1 MIIKGKSRARPKG
14 LAKHLERTDTNEH
27 VDLLQVDFSATGN
40 LEEALCD
47 MQALCLGT
55 QGKNGLYHA
64 NIDPHA
70 DYPMTREQWERCA
83 DVLEQE
89 LGFEG
94 QPRVIVLHKKEGR
107 EHIHV
112 VWARTDIDT
121 MTLRP
126 DSFTYG
132 KHERASAR
140 LEDEFGHEHVPGKWH
155 KRDPEKEL
163 PMADYNHAEWQQ
175 SERSGLDAVERKQEI
190 TALYEQ
196 SDNGQSFQNAL
207 EDRGYVLANGDKRV
221 FVVVDIAGHV
231 HSLNRQ
237 ITTAKAKDIREKIV
251 DIDPASLPDVSEAK
265 EIQEQRRDA
274 RRSASGREEAEEG
287 RGMADAPDT
296 AQPASEPP
304 ERTKEALPVLAP
316 DDPALAEARAEL
328 DQNHDRR
335 REIFAQDWEKRIAR
349 EMDLV
354 MRQIQERRDIERKT
368 DWRQMEP
375 GKGIERFEHKLKDR
389 LDPKRISDRYDERQ
403 SREKDRDVRDAQR
416 REARMEEL
424 LRDREQAREK
434 METTFDREHRSL
446 DDMHRR
452 DQERARQQE
461 LDRARDPQ
469 PPDVKPPDRGGGYD
483 R

>member
-1 MIIKGKSRARPKG
+1 MIIKGKSRAAPMR
-14 LAKHLERTDTNEH
+14 LARHLERTDTNEH
-27 VDLLQVDFSATGN
+27 VEMLEFRDVPIEN
-40 LEEALCD
+40 LEHALRH
-47 MQALCLGT
+47 MQMLTAGT
-55 QGKNGLYHA
+55 RGIKGLYHA

-89 LGFEG
+89 LGLDG
-94 QPRVIVLHKKEGR
+94 QPRVIVMHKKEGR

-121 MTLRP
+121 LTLRS

-140 LEDEFGHEHVPGKWH
+140 LEEEFGHEHVPGKWH
-155 KRDPEKEL
+155 KRDLDQEL
-163 PMADYNHAEWQQ
+163 PMADYNHMEWQQ

-196 SDNGQSFQNAL
+196 SDNGQAFQNAL
-207 EDRGYVLANGDKRV
+207 EEGGYVLANGDRRV
-221 FVVVDIAGHV
+221 FVVVDIAGHI

-237 ITTAKAKDIREKIV
+237 ISSAKAKDIREKIA
-251 DIDPASLPDVSEAK
+251 DIDPASLPDVSEAR
-265 EIQEQRRDA
+265 ELQDQRREA
-274 RRSASGREEAEEG
+274 RRSASGREEAEAG
-287 RGMADAPDT
+287 RSS
-296 AQPASEPP
+296 QPPEHARQEAEPP
-304 ERTKEALPVLAP
+304 QEALPILAP
-316 DDPALAEARAEL
+316 DDPALDEARAEL
-328 DQNHDRR
+328 DQNHERR
-335 REIFAQDWEKRIAR
+335 RDIFEQDWEKRIAR

-354 MRQIQERRDIERKT
+354 NRQIQEKREIERKS
-368 DWRQMEP
+368 DWKEMEP
-375 GKGIERFEHKLKDR
+375 GKGMDRFEHKLKDR
-389 LDPKRISDRYDERQ
+389 LNRKRIEERYDERQ
-403 SREKDRDVRDAQR
+403 RREAERDARDADR

-424 LRDREQAREK
+424 LRDKEHYREK
-434 METTFDREHRSL
+434 MESMFEREHRQL
-446 DDMHRR
+446 EDMHRR
-452 DQERARQQE
+452 EQERARQQE

>member
-14 LAKHLERTDTNEH
+14 LAKHLKRTDTNER

-40 LEEALCD
+40 LEEALTD

-140 LEDEFGHEHVPGKWH
+140 LEEEFGHEHVPGKWH

-175 SERSGLDAVERKQEI
+175 SERSGLDAVERKAEI

-207 EDRGYVLANGDKRV
+207 EDRGYILANGDRRV
-221 FVVVDIAGHV
+221 LVVVDIAGHV

-237 ITTAKAKDIREKIV
+237 IKTAKAKDIREKIA
-251 DIDPASLPDVSEAK
+251 DIDPASLPDVSAAR
-265 EIQEQRRDA
+265 EIQEQRREA
-274 RRSASGREEAEEG
+274 RRSASGREEAEQGREKIEVAEAPQRATEG
-287 RGMADAPDT
+287 VEKT
-296 AQPASEPP
+296 Q
-304 ERTKEALPVLAP
+304 EALPILAP
-316 DDPALAEARAEL
+316 DDPPLMEARADL
-328 DQNHDRR
+328 NKNHDQR
-335 REIFAQDWEKRIAR
+335 RERFEQEWDARIAR

-354 MRQIQERRDIERKT
+354 KRQIQERREIERKT
-368 DWRQMEP
+368 DWKQMEP
-375 GKGIERFEHKLKDR
+375 GKGIERLEHKLRDR
-389 LDPKRISDRYDERQ
+389 LNRKRIEDRYDERQ
-403 SREKDRDVRDAQR
+403 RREKERDVRDANR
-416 REARMEEL
+416 REARMAEL
-424 LRDREQAREK
+424 LRDRDRAREK
-434 METTFDREHRSL
+434 MEQTFEREHRQL

-461 LDRARDPQ
+461 LDRAREPQ
-469 PPDVKPPDRGGGYD
+469 PPDSKPPDRRDGYD

>member
-1 MIIKGKSRARPKG
+1 MIIKGKSRAAPMR

-27 VDLLQVDFSATGN
+27 VEMLEFRDVPLEN
-40 LEEALCD
+40 LEHALRH
-47 MQALCLGT
+47 MQMLTAGT
-55 QGKNGLYHA
+55 RGTKGLYHA

-89 LGFEG
+89 LGLEG
-94 QPRVIVLHKKEGR
+94 QPRVIVMHKKEGR

-112 VWARTDIDT
+112 VWARTDIE
-121 MTLRP
+121 TLRMRS

-140 LEDEFGHEHVPGKWH
+140 LEEEFGHEHVPGKWH
-155 KRDPEKEL
+155 KREKNREL

-190 TALYEQ
+190 TALYES
-196 SDNGQSFQNAL
+196 SDKGQSFKNAL
-207 EDRGYVLANGDKRV
+207 EDQGYVLANGDKRV

-237 ITTAKAKDIREKIV
+237 ITSAKAKNIREKIA

-265 EIQEQRRDA
+265 EIQEQRREA
-274 RRSASGREEAEEG
+274 RRSASGREEAEQTG
-287 RGMADAPDT
+287 AAGGADAP
-296 AQPASEPP
+296 QQSSEKA
-304 ERTKEALPVLAP
+304 ERKPDALPTVAP

-328 DQNHDRR
+328 VQNHEDRR
-335 REIFAQDWEKRIAR
+335 TRFEQGWDERIAR
-349 EMDLV
+349 EMAFLD
-354 MRQIQERRDIERKT
+354 RKFQERRDIERKM
-368 DWRQMEP
+368 DWKEMEP
-375 GKGIERFEHKLKDR
+375 GKGMERFEHKLRDR
-389 LDPKRISDRYDERQ
+389 LDPKRIHDRYDERQ
-403 SREKDRDVRDAQR
+403 QRDADRNIRDAKQR
-416 REARMEEL
+416 EERLAELQKKRDQDRERMEN
-424 LRDREQAREK
+424 
-434 METTFDREHRSL
+434 TFEREHTQL
-446 DDMHRR
+446 EDMHRR

-461 LDRARDPQ
+461 LDRTKPSDI
-469 PPDVKPPDRGGGYD
+469 KPPDRGGGYD

>member
-40 LEEALCD
+40 LEEALSD

-140 LEDEFGHEHVPGKWH
+140 LEEEFGHEYVPGKWH

-190 TALYEQ
+190 TALYEH

-207 EDRGYVLANGDKRV
+207 EDHGYVLANGDRRV
-221 FVVVDIAGHV
+221 LVVVDIAGHV

-237 ITTAKAKDIREKIV
+237 ITTAKAKDIRDKIA
-251 DIDPASLPDVSEAK
+251 DIDPASLPDVSEAR
-265 EIQEQRRDA
+265 ELQEQRREA
-274 RRSASGREEAEEG
+274 RRSASGREEAEQIRIETPET
-287 RGMADAPDT
+287 AEPVPESPD
-296 AQPASEPP
+296 QP
-304 ERTKEALPVLAP
+304 KEALPILAP
-316 DDPALAEARAEL
+316 DDPALAEARADL
-328 DQNHDRR
+328 NQNHDRR
-335 REIFAQDWEKRIAR
+335 REIFEQDWEKRIAR

-354 MRQIQERRDIERKT
+354 MRQIQERRDIERKV
-368 DWRQMEP
+368 DWKQMEP

-403 SREKDRDVRDAQR
+403 SREKERDVRDAER
-416 REARMEEL
+416 RDARMAEL

-434 METTFDREHRSL
+434 MESKFDREYRTL
-446 DDMHRR
+446 EDMHRR

-469 PPDVKPPDRGGGYD
+469 PPESKPPDRGGGYD

>member
-1 MIIKGKSRARPKG
+1 MIIKGKSRAAPVR

-27 VDLLQVDFSATGN
+27 VEMLEFRDVPLEN
-40 LEEALCD
+40 LEHALRH
-47 MQALCLGT
+47 MQMLTAGT
-55 QGKNGLYHA
+55 RGFKGLYHA

-89 LGFEG
+89 LGLDG
-94 QPRVIVLHKKEGR
+94 QPRVIVMHKKEGR

-121 MTLRP
+121 LTLRS

-140 LEDEFGHEHVPGKWH
+140 LEEEFGHEHVPGKWH

-190 TALYEQ
+190 TALYEH

-207 EDRGYVLANGDKRV
+207 EDHGYVLANGDKRV

-237 ITTAKAKDIREKIV
+237 ITSAKAKDIREKIA
-251 DIDPASLPDVSEAK
+251 DIDPASLPDVSEAR
-265 EIQEQRRDA
+265 ELQEQRRDA

-287 RGMADAPDT
+287 RGTAEAPAKSQD
-296 AQPASEPP
+296 
-304 ERTKEALPVLAP
+304 ALPILAP

-328 DQNHDRR
+328 NQNHDRR
-335 REIFAQDWEKRIAR
+335 REIFEADWDKRIAR

-354 MRQIQERRDIERKT
+354 KRQIQEQRDIERKV
-368 DWRQMEP
+368 DWKQMEP

-403 SREKDRDVRDAQR
+403 SREKERDVRDAQR

>member
-1 MIIKGKSRARPKG
+1 MIIKGKSRAAPMR

-27 VDLLQVDFSATGN
+27 VEMLEFRDVPLEN
-40 LEEALCD
+40 LEHALRH
-47 MQALCLGT
+47 MQMLTAGT
-55 QGKNGLYHA
+55 QGTKGLYHA

-89 LGFEG
+89 LGLDG
-94 QPRVIVLHKKEGR
+94 QPRVIVMHKKEGR

-112 VWARTDIDT
+112 VWARTDLDT
-121 MTLRP
+121 LTLRS

-140 LEDEFGHEHVPGKWH
+140 LEEEFGHEHVPGKWH
-155 KRDPEKEL
+155 KRDPGKEL

-237 ITTAKAKDIREKIV
+237 ITSAKAKDIREKIV
-251 DIDPASLPDVSEAK
+251 DIDPAALPDVSEAK
-265 EIQEQRRDA
+265 EIQEQRREA
-274 RRSASGREEAEEG
+274 RRSASGREEAEHIRVETPEAAEPVPG
-287 RGMADAPDT
+287 TPDH
-296 AQPASEPP
+296 P
-304 ERTKEALPVLAP
+304 KEALPTVAP

-328 DQNHDRR
+328 DQNHERR
-335 REIFAQDWEKRIAR
+335 REIFEADWEKRIAR

-354 MRQIQERRDIERKT
+354 KRQIQERRDIERKT
-368 DWRQMEP
+368 DWKQMEP
-375 GKGIERFEHKLKDR
+375 GKGIDRFEHKLKDR

-403 SREKDRDVRDAQR
+403 RREKDRDVRDAEH

-424 LRDREQAREK
+424 LRDREQARDK
-434 METTFDREHRSL
+434 METTFEREHRQL
-446 DDMHRR
+446 EDMHRR